1 LLSAF
6 LSTNLSCSFYR
17 GAKTSPFGGSTAAVG
32 DRGAF
37 PRAEGA
43 VVWFFLARKSGL
55 PVFPGRSPVVKVLF
69 ILAPQA
75 PTTTLGP
82 MGPSN
87 LRTLSAA
94 GAVNLKNPSPP
105 LNQPASCGPNLL
117 NPRAAPRPPQSAFFL
132 FYHIY
137 KHKRTAAVQAA
148 VLFVRFLT
156 WRRKYPPPHHI
167 PHPSAVRRPLRRF
180 RPCRFWRG

>member
-1 LLSAF
+1 M
-6 LSTNLSCSFYR
+6 LSTHSPTACGGEGGGASHQR
-17 GAKTSPFGGSTAAVG
+17 GVRFS
-32 DRGAF
+32 
-37 PRAEGA
+37 
-43 VVWFFLARKSGL
+43 LARKGGL
-55 PVFPGRSPVVKVLF
+55 PVFHREKPGFKGF
-69 ILAPQA
+69 IILAAQP
-75 PTTTLGP
+75 PTTTLAPKGETTHYDLCIALLLQIMFAVHAEGVSNFSPFRTFGP
-82 MGPSN
+82 KGCQPS
-87 LRTLSAA
+87 
-94 GAVNLKNPSPP
+94 
-105 LNQPASCGPNLL
+105 
-117 NPRAAPRPPQSAFFL
+117 RPTGRVIQRAFFL